1 MHSILVIDDEQPFR
15 EAMRFTLEEEGYAVF
30 DAENGR
36 AGIDIYRQSPTDP
49 IITDIVM
56 PEYEGMETIL
66 ALKREFPEARI
77 IAMSGRQQTGPAS
90 FLGMAEKLGAGHTLT
105 KPFRRAELLSA
116 VRDSLDEN

>member
-15 EAMRFTLEEEGYAVF
+15 EAMRFTLEEEGYAVV

-36 AGIDIYRQSPTDP
+36 VGIDIYRQSPTDL

-66 ALKREFPEARI
+66 ALKREFPEVRI

-116 VRDSLDEN
+116 VRNSLDEN

>member
-1 MHSILVIDDEQPFR
+1 
-15 EAMRFTLEEEGYAVF
+15 MRFTLEEEGYAVF

-36 AGIDIYRQSPTDP
+36 AGIDIYRQSPTDL

>member
-1 MHSILVIDDEQPFR
+1 VHSILVIDDEQPFR

-36 AGIDIYRQSPTDP
+36 AGIDIYRQSPTDL

>member
-1 MHSILVIDDEQPFR
+1 
-15 EAMRFTLEEEGYAVF
+15 
-30 DAENGR
+30 
-36 AGIDIYRQSPTDP
+36 
-49 IITDIVM
+49 
-56 PEYEGMETIL
+56 METIL

>member
-15 EAMRFTLEEEGYAVF
+15 EAMRFTLEEEGYAVV

-36 AGIDIYRQSPTDP
+36 AGIDIYRQSPTDL
-49 IITDIVM
+49 IITDIIM

-66 ALKREFPEARI
+66 ALKSEFPEARI
-77 IAMSGRQQTGPAS
+77 IAMSGRKQTGPAS
-90 FLGMAEKLGAGHTLT
+90 FLSMAEKLGAGHTLT